1 MQVGAS
7 LALQM
12 DAEKADELCSTELH
26 WPIKLATYEGTFWAS
41 VGKEAESGPPVTCE
55 LLPYRILEELNLFYA
70 EVLLYLS
77 C

>member
-1 MQVGAS
+1 MQVGPS

-12 DAEKADELCSTELH
+12 DAEKADELYTLH
-26 WPIKLATYEGTFWAS
+26 WPIKLTTYEGTFWAS
-41 VGKEAESGPPVTCE
+41 VEKEAESGPPVTCE
-55 LLPYRILEELNLFYA
+55 LLPYRILEEFNLFYA

>member
-1 MQVGAS
+1 MQVGPS
-7 LALQM
+7 LVLQM
-12 DAEKADELCSTELH
+12 DAEKADEPYTLQ

-55 LLPYRILEELNLFYA
+55 LLPHRILEEFNLFYA

>member
-1 MQVGAS
+1 MQVGPS

-12 DAEKADELCSTELH
+12 DAEKADELGTLQ

-55 LLPYRILEELNLFYA
+55 LLPYRILEEFSLFCA
-70 EVLLYLS
+70 EVLLYLFR
-77 C
+77 

>member
-1 MQVGAS
+1 MQVGPS
-7 LALQM
+7 LTLPM
-12 DAEKADELCSTELH
+12 DAEKADELCGTLQ

-55 LLPYRILEELNLFYA
+55 LLPHRILEEFNLFYA

>member
-1 MQVGAS
+1 MQVGPS

-12 DAEKADELCSTELH
+12 DAEKADELYTLQ

-55 LLPYRILEELNLFYA
+55 LLSYM
-70 EVLLYLS
+70 
-77 C
+77 

>member
-1 MQVGAS
+1 MQVGPS

-12 DAEKADELCSTELH
+12 DAEKADELCSLQ

-55 LLPYRILEELNLFYA
+55 LLPHRILEELTLFRA
-70 EVLLYLS
+70 EVLLYLFR
-77 C
+77 